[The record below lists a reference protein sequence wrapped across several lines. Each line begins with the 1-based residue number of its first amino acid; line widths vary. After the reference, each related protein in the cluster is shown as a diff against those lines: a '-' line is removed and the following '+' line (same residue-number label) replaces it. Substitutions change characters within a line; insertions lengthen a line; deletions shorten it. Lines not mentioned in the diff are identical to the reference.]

1 MVTQEK
7 FGWLQDVIKAEEKVE
22 ETGIVDFDQSMNPE
36 RILVT
41 EALRFMGEIRQDFEE
56 AIEIFNEM
64 KPTPAGKIKL
74 YAIAKTHADF
84 MLFRNGYKLIFSLV
98 KPGVI
103 SIRLHYM
110 NTNHQESET
119 IEIKWG
125 AFNDILWMHKGQK
138 VNKENLIKYF
148 LTKFIRESLV

>member
-1 MVTQEK
+1 MNQDK
-7 FGWLQDVIKAEEKVE
+7 YDWLQDVIKAEERVE
-22 ETGIVDFDQSMNPE
+22 ETGIVDFDLAFNPE

-41 EALRFMGEIRQDFEE
+41 EALNFMNEIKHDLEE

-64 KPTPAGKIKL
+64 KPTPAGKIKV

-84 MLFRNGYKLIFSLV
+84 MIFRNGYKLIFSLI

-103 SIRLHYM
+103 AIRLHYM
-110 NTNHQESET
+110 NTTHQENEA

-125 AFNDILWMHKGQK
+125 PFNDVIWVHKGQPIK
-138 VNKENLIKYF
+138 KDNLIRYF
-148 LTKFIRESLV
+148 LVKFIRESLN

>member
-1 MVTQEK
+1 MKIEK
-7 FGWLQDVIKAEEKVE
+7 YDWLQEVIKAEEKVE
-22 ETGIVDFDQSMNPE
+22 ETGIVDFDQALNPE

-41 EALRFMGEIRQDFEE
+41 EALRFMNEIKHDLEE

-64 KPTPAGKIKL
+64 KPTPAGKIKV

-84 MLFRNGYKLIFSLV
+84 MIFRNGYKLLFSLI

-103 SIRLHYM
+103 AIRFHYM
-110 NTNHQESET
+110 NTTHQENET

-125 AFNDILWMHKGQK
+125 AFNDVIWVHKGHPIK
-138 VNKENLIKYF
+138 KENLIRYF
-148 LTKFIRESLV
+148 LVKFIRESLN